1 MGLNEVFKKVAVIER
16 NATEL
21 ASERIELALL
31 NDLSN
36 IMMES
41 GSLLVLQKQQLEAAQ
56 KLDKSIVLNK
66 KGLAEAQRG
75 LKAATDLGEPKA
87 IEIFK
92 GWVKSF
98 TNDLA
103 RAEKGKKLVAALSN
117 V

>member
-1 MGLNEVFKKVAVIER
+1 MGLNEVFKKVADIES

-21 ASERIELALL
+21 SSHKVHLALL
-31 NDLSN
+31 NDLAN
-36 IMMES
+36 IMAES
-41 GSLLVLQKQQLEAAQ
+41 GSLLVLQSQQMQAAE
-56 KLDKSIVLNK
+56 KLDKSIALNK

-75 LKAATDLGEPKA
+75 LKAATDLGEPKT

-98 TNDLA
+98 TNDIA

-117 V
+117 I